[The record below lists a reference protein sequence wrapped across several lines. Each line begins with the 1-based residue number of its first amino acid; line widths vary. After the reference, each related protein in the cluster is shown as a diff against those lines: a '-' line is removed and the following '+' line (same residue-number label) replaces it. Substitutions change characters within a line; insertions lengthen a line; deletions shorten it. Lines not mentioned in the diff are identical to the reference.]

1 MHIEEGEAF
10 KSLYFMN
17 LDKTTDEIIEAAK
30 NILEDK
36 ECGRVFRVKGFL
48 KDEAGEWL
56 ELNAAHQEMRIC
68 PIPEGQEVVIVIG
81 EELNEERIQQYF

>member
-1 MHIEEGEAF
+1 M
-10 KSLYFMN
+10 
-17 LDKTTDEIIEAAK
+17 
-30 NILEDK
+30 
-36 ECGRVFRVKGFL
+36 